1 MDTKNNP
8 YRSLPSVAKLLEA
21 DALQPAI
28 AAAGFTVVKEVI
40 QAEIDA
46 WRKRIAAQDEEVAAE
61 LASPELSAKL
71 CRAILAT
78 VSERQQQA
86 LKPVFNLSGIVL
98 HTNLGRARLPAEA
111 IALVSQVAAE
121 YSNLEFNLED
131 GKRGDRDTHLEAL
144 ICHLTGAEAATIVN
158 NNAAAVMLVLNTL
171 AASKEVL
178 ISRGE
183 LVEIGG
189 SFRIPDVMRSAN
201 CLLREVGTTNRT
213 HLHDYQHNLG
223 VHSGLIMKVH
233 TSNYQIQGFTNA
245 VSASALANLAS
256 EANIPFVEDLGS
268 GCLLDMQQYGL
279 PAEPT
284 VSSRLAHADL
294 VTFSGDKLLGGPQAG
309 IVAGKRELIEKI
321 KANPLKRALRI
332 DKLTLAALQSVLELY
347 LKPHTLRKTLP
358 MLRDLTKSRTAIK
371 QCCEELMP
379 ALGESLNGHADVAI
393 VDCDSQVGSGS
404 LPQEILASQGIA
416 ITPQPGETGSG
427 SKLQAIADA
436 FRALP
441 KPVIGRMHDGKL
453 IFDLRCLDCVDEF
466 KAQLA
471 QLAL

>member
-1 MDTKNNP
+1 MDTETNL

-28 AAAGFTVVKEVI
+28 AEAGFTVVKEVI

-46 WRKRIAAQDEEVAAE
+46 WRKRIAAQDEEVADE
-61 LASPELSAKL
+61 LASPELPAKL

-78 VSERQQQA
+78 VAEREQQV

-111 IALVSQVAAE
+111 ITLVSQVAGE
-121 YSNLEFNLED
+121 YSNLEFNLDD
-131 GKRGDRDTHLEAL
+131 GKRGDRDTHVEAL
-144 ICHLTGAEAATIVN
+144 ICHLTGAEASTIVN
-158 NNAAAVMLVLNTL
+158 NNAAAVLLVLNTL
-171 AASKEVL
+171 AESKEVL

-223 VHSGLIMKVH
+223 VNSALIMKVH
-233 TSNYQIQGFTNA
+233 TSNYQIQGFTNT
-245 VSASALANLAS
+245 VSASALWNLAS

-309 IVAGKRELIEKI
+309 IVAGKRELIAKV
-321 KANPLKRALRI
+321 KANPLKRALRV

-347 LKPHTLRKTLP
+347 LKPHTLQETLP
-358 MLRDLTKSRTAIK
+358 MLRDLTKSRDAIRK
-371 QCCEELMP
+371 RCEELVP
-379 ALGESLNGHADVAI
+379 VLAECLSGHAEVVI

-404 LPQEILASQGIA
+404 LPQEILPSQGIA
-416 ITPQPGETGSG
+416 IIPQSG
-427 SKLQAIADA
+427 DSSLSGKLQAISEA

-441 KPVIGRMHDGKL
+441 KPVIGRLHDGKL
-453 IFDLRCLDCVDEF
+453 IFDLRCLDDIDGF
-466 KAQLA
+466 KAQLH